1 MFLIFN
7 FKRINMSIDLIKN
20 YTSNIEQEMF
30 DKKRILDAY
39 DKYGKELFY
48 RENEMMHFTSSS
60 MIINKNRDKVLM
72 VYHNIYDFYSWTGGH
87 NDGDMNFLNVALKEA
102 KEETSLSELKVLSD
116 CPCSIEVLPVKAH
129 VKRGKYVGAHLHLN
143 VSFLFEADENAY
155 VHIKEDE
162 NSRIKWIP
170 IRDLDKYISI
180 SDIEMLTIYRKILRN
195 YL

>member
-1 MFLIFN
+1 MCIEIFE
-7 FKRINMSIDLIKN
+7 N
-20 YTSNIEQEMF
+20 YTSDIEQEVY
-30 DKKRILDAY
+30 DKKRILEAY
-39 DKYGKELFY
+39 DKYGDKLFY
-48 RENEMMHFTSSS
+48 RESEMMHFTSSS

-72 VYHNIYDFYSWTGGH
+72 VYHNIYDSYSWTGGH
-87 NDGDMNFLNVALKEA
+87 NDGDMDFLNVALKEA

-116 CPCSIEVLPVKAH
+116 DPCSIEVLPVKAH

-170 IRDLDKYISI
+170 IKDLEKNISL
-180 SDIEMLTIYRKILRN
+180 SAEVKS
-195 YL
+195 

>member
-60 MIINKNRDKVLM
+60 MIINKNKDKVLM
-72 VYHNIYDFYSWTGGH
+72 VYHNIYDSYSWTGGH

-180 SDIEMLTIYRKILRN
+180 SDIEMLNVYRKILRN

>member
-7 FKRINMSIDLIKN
+7 FKGINMSIDLIKN

-72 VYHNIYDFYSWTGGH
+72 VYHNIYDSYSWTGGH
-87 NDGDMNFLNVALKEA
+87 NDGDMDFLNVAIKEA

-143 VSFLFEADENAY
+143 VSFLFESDENAY

-170 IRDLDKYISI
+170 IKDLGKYISI
-180 SDIEMLTIYRKILRN
+180 SDIEMLNVYRKILRN

>member
-72 VYHNIYDFYSWTGGH
+72 VYHNIYDSYSWTGGH

-170 IRDLDKYISI
+170 IKDLGKYISI
-180 SDIEMLTIYRKILRN
+180 SDIEMLNVYRKILRN

>member
-1 MFLIFN
+1 
-7 FKRINMSIDLIKN
+7 MSIDLIKN

-60 MIINKNRDKVLM
+60 MIINKNKDKVLM
-72 VYHNIYDFYSWTGGH
+72 VYHNIYDSYSWTGGH
-87 NDGDMNFLNVALKEA
+87 NDGDMDFLNVALKEA

-116 CPCSIEVLPVKAH
+116 CPCSIEVLPVKDH

-170 IRDLDKYISI
+170 IKDLRKYISI
-180 SDIEMLTIYRKILRN
+180 SDIEMLNVYRKILRN

>member
-1 MFLIFN
+1 MCIEIF
-7 FKRINMSIDLIKN
+7 KN
-20 YTSNIEQEMF
+20 YTSDIEQEVY
-30 DKKRILDAY
+30 DKKRILEAY
-39 DKYGKELFY
+39 DKYGDKLFY
-48 RENEMMHFTSSS
+48 RESEMMHFTSSS

-72 VYHNIYDFYSWTGGH
+72 VYHNIYDSYSWTGGH
-87 NDGDMNFLNVALKEA
+87 NDGDMDFLNVALKEA

-116 CPCSIEVLPVKAH
+116 DPCSIEVLPVKAH

-170 IRDLDKYISI
+170 IKDLEKNISL
-180 SDIEMLTIYRKILRN
+180 SDIEMLNVYRKILRN

>member
-1 MFLIFN
+1 
-7 FKRINMSIDLIKN
+7 MSIDLIKN

-39 DKYGKELFY
+39 DKYGEELFY
-48 RENEMMHFTSSS
+48 RESEMMHFTSSS

-72 VYHNIYDFYSWTGGH
+72 VYHNIYDSYSWTGGH
-87 NDGDMNFLNVALKEA
+87 NDGDMDFLNVALKEA

>member
-1 MFLIFN
+1 
-7 FKRINMSIDLIKN
+7 MSIDLIKN
-20 YTSNIEQEMF
+20 YKSDIEQEVF

-39 DKYGKELFY
+39 DKYGEELFY
-48 RENEMMHFTSSS
+48 RESEMMHFTSSS

-72 VYHNIYDFYSWTGGH
+72 VYHNIYDSYSWTGGH
-87 NDGDMNFLNVALKEA
+87 NDGDMDFLNVAIKEA
-102 KEETSLSELKVLSD
+102 KEETSLSELKVLGD
-116 CPCSIEVLPVKAH
+116 GPCSIEVLPVKAH

-143 VSFLFEADENAY
+143 VSFLFETDENAY

-170 IRDLDKYISI
+170 IKDLGKYISI

>member
-20 YTSNIEQEMF
+20 YKSDIEQEVF

-39 DKYGKELFY
+39 DKYGEELFY
-48 RENEMMHFTSSS
+48 RESEMMHFTSSS

-72 VYHNIYDFYSWTGGH
+72 VYHNIYDSYSWTGGH
-87 NDGDMNFLNVALKEA
+87 NDGDMDFLNVALKEA

-180 SDIEMLTIYRKILRN
+180 SDIEMLNVYRKILRN

>member
-60 MIINKNRDKVLM
+60 MIINKNKDKVLM
-72 VYHNIYDFYSWTGGH
+72 VYDNIYDSYSWTGGH
-87 NDGDMNFLNVALKEA
+87 NDGDMDFLNVALKEA

-143 VSFLFEADENAY
+143 VSFLFESDENAY

-170 IRDLDKYISI
+170 IKDLGKYISI
-180 SDIEMLTIYRKILRN
+180 SDIEMLNVYRKILRN

>member
-72 VYHNIYDFYSWTGGH
+72 VYHNIYDSYSWTGGH
-87 NDGDMNFLNVALKEA
+87 NDGDMDFLNVALKEA

-116 CPCSIEVLPVKAH
+116 DPCSIEVLPVKAH

-170 IRDLDKYISI
+170 IKDLGKYISI
-180 SDIEMLTIYRKILRN
+180 SDIEMLNVYRKILRN

>member
-1 MFLIFN
+1 
-7 FKRINMSIDLIKN
+7 MSIDLIKN
-20 YTSNIEQEMF
+20 YKSDIEQEVF

-39 DKYGKELFY
+39 DKYGEELFY
-48 RENEMMHFTSSS
+48 RESEMMHFTSSS

-72 VYHNIYDFYSWTGGH
+72 VYHNIYDSYSWTGGH
-87 NDGDMNFLNVALKEA
+87 NDGDMDFLNVAIKEA
-102 KEETSLSELKVLSD
+102 KEETSLSELKVLGD
-116 CPCSIEVLPVKAH
+116 GPCSIEVLPVKAH

-143 VSFLFEADENAY
+143 VSFLFETDENAY

-170 IRDLDKYISI
+170 IKDLGKYISI
-180 SDIEMLTIYRKILRN
+180 SDIEMLNVYRKILRN

>member
-1 MFLIFN
+1 
-7 FKRINMSIDLIKN
+7 MSIDLIKN
-20 YTSNIEQEMF
+20 YTSDIEQEIY

-39 DKYGKELFY
+39 DKYGDELFY

-72 VYHNIYDFYSWTGGH
+72 VYHNIYDSYSWTGGH

-102 KEETSLSELKVLSD
+102 KEETSLSVLKVLSD

-170 IRDLDKYISI
+170 IKDLGKYISI
-180 SDIEMLTIYRKILRN
+180 SDIEMLNVYRKILRN

>member
-1 MFLIFN
+1 MCIEIFE
-7 FKRINMSIDLIKN
+7 N
-20 YTSNIEQEMF
+20 YTSDIEQEVY
-30 DKKRILDAY
+30 DKKRILEAY
-39 DKYGKELFY
+39 DKYGDKLFY
-48 RENEMMHFTSSS
+48 RESEMMHFTSSS

-72 VYHNIYDFYSWTGGH
+72 VYHNIYDSYSWTGGH
-87 NDGDMNFLNVALKEA
+87 NDGDMDFLNVALKEA

-116 CPCSIEVLPVKAH
+116 DPCSIEVLPVKAH

-162 NSRIKWIP
+162 NSRIRWIP
-170 IRDLDKYISI
+170 IKDLEKNISI
-180 SDIEMLTIYRKILRN
+180 SDIEMLPLYRKILRN

>member
-1 MFLIFN
+1 
-7 FKRINMSIDLIKN
+7 MSIDLIKN
-20 YTSNIEQEMF
+20 YKSDIEQEVF

-72 VYHNIYDFYSWTGGH
+72 VYHNIYDSYSWTGGH

-170 IRDLDKYISI
+170 IKNLEKNISI
-180 SDIEMLTIYRKILRN
+180 SDIEMLNVYRKILRN

>member
-1 MFLIFN
+1 MCIEIFE
-7 FKRINMSIDLIKN
+7 N
-20 YTSNIEQEMF
+20 YTSDIEQEVY
-30 DKKRILDAY
+30 DKKRILEAY
-39 DKYGKELFY
+39 DKYGDKLFY
-48 RENEMMHFTSSS
+48 RESEMMHFTSSS

-72 VYHNIYDFYSWTGGH
+72 VYHNIYDSYSWTGGH
-87 NDGDMNFLNVALKEA
+87 NDGDMDFLNVALKEA

-116 CPCSIEVLPVKAH
+116 DPCSIEVLPVKAH

-170 IRDLDKYISI
+170 IKDLEKNISI
-180 SDIEMLTIYRKILRN
+180 SDIEMLPLYRKILRN

>member
-1 MFLIFN
+1 
-7 FKRINMSIDLIKN
+7 MSIDLIKN

-39 DKYGKELFY
+39 DKYGEELFY
-48 RENEMMHFTSSS
+48 RESEMMHFTSSS
-60 MIINKNRDKVLM
+60 MIINKNKDKVLM
-72 VYHNIYDFYSWTGGH
+72 VYHNIYDSYSWTGGH
-87 NDGDMNFLNVALKEA
+87 NDGDMDFLNVALKEA

>member
-20 YTSNIEQEMF
+20 YKSDIEQEMF

-39 DKYGKELFY
+39 DKYGEELFY
-48 RENEMMHFTSSS
+48 RESEMMHFTSSS

-72 VYHNIYDFYSWTGGH
+72 VYHNIYDSYSWTGGH
-87 NDGDMNFLNVALKEA
+87 NDGDMDFLNVALKEA

>member
-1 MFLIFN
+1 
-7 FKRINMSIDLIKN
+7 MSIDLIKN

-39 DKYGKELFY
+39 NKYGDELFY
-48 RENEMMHFTSSS
+48 RESEMMHFTSSS

-72 VYHNIYDFYSWTGGH
+72 VYHNIYDSYSWTGGH
-87 NDGDMNFLNVALKEA
+87 NDGDMDFLNVALKEA

-116 CPCSIEVLPVKAH
+116 CPCSIEVLPVKTH

-143 VSFLFEADENAY
+143 VSFLFEADVNAY

-170 IRDLDKYISI
+170 IKDLEKYISI
-180 SDIEMLTIYRKILRN
+180 SDIEMLNVYRKILRN

>member
-72 VYHNIYDFYSWTGGH
+72 VYHNIYDSYSWTGGH
-87 NDGDMNFLNVALKEA
+87 NDGDMDFLNVAIKEA

-143 VSFLFEADENAY
+143 VSFLFESDENAY

-170 IRDLDKYISI
+170 IKDLGKYISI
-180 SDIEMLTIYRKILRN
+180 SDIEMLNVYRKILRN

>member
-1 MFLIFN
+1 MDIRKYIADYKPYN
-7 FKRINMSIDLIKN
+7 
-20 YTSNIEQEMF
+20 EQEANDQKQMLKWI
-30 DKKRILDAY
+30 DTGLD
-39 DKYGKELFY
+39 LFT
-48 RENEMMHFTSSS
+48 RENGMAHFTSSAWVCDQS
-60 MIINKNRDKVLM
+60 HQHILM
-72 VYHNIYDFYSWTGGH
+72 AYHNIYQSYSWLGGH

-170 IRDLDKYISI
+170 IKDLGKYISI
-180 SDIEMLTIYRKILRN
+180 SDIEMLNVYRKILRN

>member
-1 MFLIFN
+1 MCIEIFE
-7 FKRINMSIDLIKN
+7 N
-20 YTSNIEQEMF
+20 YTSDIEQEVY
-30 DKKRILDAY
+30 DKKRILEAY
-39 DKYGKELFY
+39 DKYGDKLFY
-48 RENEMMHFTSSS
+48 RESEMMHFTSSS

-72 VYHNIYDFYSWTGGH
+72 VYHNIYDSYSWTGGH
-87 NDGDMNFLNVALKEA
+87 NDGDMDFLNVALKEA

-116 CPCSIEVLPVKAH
+116 DPCSIEVLPVKAH

-170 IRDLDKYISI
+170 IKDLEKNISL
-180 SDIEMLTIYRKILRN
+180 SDIEMLNVYRKILRN

>member
-60 MIINKNRDKVLM
+60 MIINKNKDKVLM
-72 VYHNIYDFYSWTGGH
+72 VYHNIYDSYSWTGGH
-87 NDGDMNFLNVALKEA
+87 NDGDMDFLNVALKEA

>member
-60 MIINKNRDKVLM
+60 MIINKNKDKVLM
-72 VYHNIYDFYSWTGGH
+72 VYHWHLQSNQGLYQHHHQS
-87 NDGDMNFLNVALKEA
+87 NFVAHLE
-102 KEETSLSELKVLSD
+102 SLSVNQQF
-116 CPCSIEVLPVKAH
+116 PQH
-129 VKRGKYVGAHLHLN
+129 YGHL
-143 VSFLFEADENAY
+143 
-155 VHIKEDE
+155 
-162 NSRIKWIP
+162 
-170 IRDLDKYISI
+170 
-180 SDIEMLTIYRKILRN
+180 YRA
-195 YL
+195 